1 MFGLGR
7 KQDVN
12 EAAAE
17 AVRALEVASEAL
29 ATAKDAMEAA
39 EVKEFRDLRDG
50 VLHARTTVDV
60 LYTLAGKVLDRLEDE
75 ARRGGGER

>member
-12 EAAAE
+12 EAATE

-29 ATAKDAMEAA
+29 AAAKDAMEAA
-39 EVKEFRDLRDG
+39 QVREFRDLRDG
-50 VLHARTTVDV
+50 TLHARTEVDV

-75 ARRGGGER
+75 QRAGGER

>member
-7 KQDVN
+7 KNVN
-12 EAAAE
+12 EAAVK

-29 ATAKDAMEAA
+29 AAAKEAMEDSG
-39 EVKEFRDLRDG
+39 VKEFGDLRDG
-50 VLHARTTVDV
+50 TLHARTEVDV

-75 ARRGGGER
+75 QHAGGER